1 MYIYPLF
8 KPRTVI
14 NEVPSTRLLLE
25 MAVLQETAVHT
36 MLIVFTPSPSTVSI
50 KMDPVPSTQK
60 NVLESWPPRT
70 AMSKAEEL

>member
-8 KPRTVI
+8 KPRAVI

-36 MLIVFTPSPSTVSI
+36 IVIVFTPSPSTVSI
-50 KMDPVPSTQK
+50 KMDPVPATQK

-70 AMSKAEEL
+70 VVTWVEEL